1 MLTVNHDYWDQL
13 STVLTT
19 YGLRQSEYDPCLFFG
34 PDKGKVDPEKPH
46 LEGFRYLHVMVDDF
60 ATFHENTATA
70 HTNYDAFIAHVHE
83 SFPIGSSGELQWY
96 LGMRI
101 SDMEDGS
108 IMVSHARH
116 VGRFLKAHGLGQCT
130 PPSAPYEHGMMKSI
144 IARGRHSLESSDHK
158 VDSTMYRAYL
168 QEMAYIGEISH
179 PEIQATVSILQQFCI
194 EPRESHLRA
203 VSHCAKYLRGVFK
216 KTLVYPPIKPQ
227 LEASVDSDWAADT
240 ETRFSRKGHETRAN
254 GVAII
259 STKSSLS
266 RCIALSATEA
276 EYIAVCD
283 LVCDLIYFS
292 GLFKDFGYPQEKIMV
307 DEDNTGVLSYS
318 RD

>member
-1 MLTVNHDYWDQL
+1 MCL
-13 STVLTT
+13 SACAS
-19 YGLRQSEYDPCLFFG
+19 LR
-34 PDKGKVDPEKPH
+34 
-46 LEGFRYLHVMVDDF
+46 R
-60 ATFHENTATA
+60 
-70 HTNYDAFIAHVHE
+70 
-83 SFPIGSSGELQWY
+83 EL
-96 LGMRI
+96 
-101 SDMEDGS
+101 
-108 IMVSHARH
+108 
-116 VGRFLKAHGLGQCT
+116 
-130 PPSAPYEHGMMKSI
+130 
-144 IARGRHSLESSDHK
+144 
-158 VDSTMYRAYL
+158 
-168 QEMAYIGEISH
+168 SH

-216 KTLVYPPIKPQ
+216 KTLVYPPIKPR

-259 STKSSLS
+259 NTKSSLS

-292 GLFKDFGYPQEKIMV
+292 GLFKDFGYPQERIMV
-307 DEDNTGVLSYS
+307 DEDNTGVLSYL
-318 RD
+318 RDRHEYVKRRHIDIKFKFVQEFWDKLFELRDVRGDVNRADIYTKATIEYNKFISVRDEILPGTDETDYSALFAENDVKHTRRMTYACAVKNDVNEKAEECRINRFSHGSSNPALVYRYSCFHE